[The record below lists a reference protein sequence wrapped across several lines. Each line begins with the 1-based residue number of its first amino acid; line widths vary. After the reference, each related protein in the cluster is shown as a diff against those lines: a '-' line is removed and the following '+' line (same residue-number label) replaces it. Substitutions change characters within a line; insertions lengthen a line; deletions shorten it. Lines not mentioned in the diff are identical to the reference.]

1 MKETRLDERGDDF
14 NEEISVPRCTAS
26 LHVYTKEK
34 HCVRARQILSTQH
47 QKFIW
52 NRVLSVALERQKNR
66 EWPRCIRLS
75 AAVHTGAAQS
85 SSSMFLTPT
94 VMQPRRAAELSQH
107 RHGFPISSLTN
118 RHAQLYTDAHWGMK
132 LNAVHATQSCKG
144 ERRFM
149 LGQIFDLNRQ
159 TSGDLFHRLSLR
171 AEKLLKAELFKS
183 FFFLW

>member
-1 MKETRLDERGDDF
+1 MGR
-14 NEEISVPRCTAS
+14 
-26 LHVYTKEK
+26 TK
-34 HCVRARQILSTQH
+34 
-47 QKFIW
+47 
-52 NRVLSVALERQKNR
+52 
-66 EWPRCIRLS
+66 WPRSIRLS
-75 AAVHTGAAQS
+75 AAVHTGAPRS

-149 LGQIFDLNRQ
+149 LGQIFDTNRH

-171 AEKLLKAELFKS
+171 AEELLKAELFKS
-183 FFFLW
+183 FFFL